1 MTPVSVPP
9 TPTAAAPPVD
19 RAALR
24 VLAHPVRSRL
34 IAELRLLGAAT
45 ATELADIL
53 ETNSGVTS
61 YHLRA
66 LAEAGLVVDAPSD
79 GQRPAG
85 RRRYWSVATDQRTLE
100 IDDEE
105 PDDEAAA
112 EWLARDYVNH
122 FSGKAQTWIG
132 NEPEW
137 PLAWQEL
144 CGLDDH
150 LVLVT
155 DVQLQ
160 ALQNEIVSVL
170 ARYRRV
176 GAGNPQAKRV
186 TYYTCALPVDAPP
199 RT

>member
-1 MTPVSVPP
+1 MSSSLGHPDSSPP
-9 TPTAAAPPVD
+9 PPVD

-34 IAELRLLGAAT
+34 VAELRLLGRAT
-45 ATELADIL
+45 ATQLAEIL
-53 ETNSGVTS
+53 ETNTGVTS

-66 LAEAGLVVDAPSD
+66 LAEAGLVVDAEAEP
-79 GQRPAG
+79 GQPGG

-100 IDDEE
+100 FDDDD

-112 EWLARDYVNH
+112 EWLARDYVQH
-122 FSGKAQTWIG
+122 FSGKAQSWIG
-132 NEPEW
+132 AQREW
-137 PLAWQEL
+137 PLAWQEM

-155 DVQLQ
+155 DAQLETLQ
-160 ALQNEIVSVL
+160 HEIAALL
-170 ARYRRV
+170 AQYRRV

-186 TYYTCALPVDAPP
+186 TYYTCALPVDSPP
-199 RT
+199 RA